1 MVLKSIRIEK
11 GLTQEAAAKLLGVSR
26 RTYVTY
32 ESNETK
38 LSEKKLQFVYQT
50 LEEYGR
56 IDEEHGILTLE
67 QIKRIC
73 GEVFNKYDV
82 EYCYLF
88 GSYAKGLAQERSD
101 IDLLVDSGLKG
112 MAFFGLLEDV
122 VNALGKDVDLL
133 DTTQVI
139 PDSEVDR
146 EIARTGVVI
155 YGS

>member
-1 MVLKSIRIEK
+1 MM
-11 GLTQEAAAKLLGVSR
+11 QQ
-26 RTYVTY
+26 TYTVQQIQ
-32 ESNETK
+32 TK
-38 LSEKKLQFVYQT
+38 LNPIF
-50 LEEYGR
+50 LEYR
-56 IDEEHGILTLE
+56 V
-67 QIKRIC
+67 RRA
-73 GEVFNKYDV
+73 V
-82 EYCYLF
+82 LF

-139 PDSEVDR
+139 PDSEVDC

-155 YGS
+155 WDTIHDDLPILVKELEQYL

>member
-1 MVLKSIRIEK
+1 MTQQTYTVQQIQSLLNPVFSEYRIRK
-11 GLTQEAAAKLLGVSR
+11 AV
-26 RTYVTY
+26 
-32 ESNETK
+32 
-38 LSEKKLQFVYQT
+38 
-50 LEEYGR
+50 
-56 IDEEHGILTLE
+56 
-67 QIKRIC
+67 
-73 GEVFNKYDV
+73 
-82 EYCYLF
+82 LF

-122 VNALGKDVDLL
+122 VTVLGKDVDLL

-146 EIARTGVVI
+146 EIAKTGVVI